1 VEPREHAEQ
10 RGAIGSFLRRIP
22 GFGGYLEKEYRRE
35 SDAMTRRWLA
45 DRLQRSK
52 RGIDELAR
60 PLADAGRIEL
70 LPQLDRFRGRLDK
83 LIGRIRGAMHG
94 YSGFFDLVQIDEARL
109 EAVYEHDLRLMDN
122 AEALGQAVEGL
133 PARRDQLDAAL
144 PELTSQID
152 ALERQW
158 DLRDSILKGWEE
170 PHSKEP
176 CHGN

>member
-1 VEPREHAEQ
+1 MEPKDHAEQ
-10 RGAIGSFLRRIP
+10 RGAIESFLRRIP
-22 GFGGYLEKEYRRE
+22 GFRGYLEKEYRRD

-60 PLADAGRIEL
+60 PLADAGRI
-70 LPQLDRFRGRLDK
+70 DK

-109 EAVYEHDLRLMDN
+109 EAVYEHDLRLLDD
-122 AEALGQAVEGL
+122 AEALGQAIEGL
-133 PARRDQLDAAL
+133 PARRDQLDDAL
-144 PELTSQID
+144 PELTRQID

-158 DLRDSILKGWEE
+158 DLRDSILRGWEE
-170 PHSKEP
+170 PREP
-176 CHGN
+176 QH

>member
-1 VEPREHAEQ
+1 MEPKDHAEN
-10 RGAIGSFLRRIP
+10 RGAIESCLRRIP
-22 GFGGYLEKEYRRE
+22 GFRGYLEKEYRRE

-52 RGIDELAR
+52 GGIDALAR
-60 PLADAGRIEL
+60 PLADAGRVEM
-70 LPQLDRFRGRLDK
+70 LPQLDRLRGRLDK

-109 EAVYEHDLRLMDN
+109 EAVYEHDLRLLDEV
-122 AEALGQAVEGL
+122 EALGAAIEGL
-133 PARRDQLDAAL
+133 PARRDELDTAL

-158 DLRDSILKGWEE
+158 DLRERILKGALPWA
-170 PHSKEP
+170 
-176 CHGN
+176 